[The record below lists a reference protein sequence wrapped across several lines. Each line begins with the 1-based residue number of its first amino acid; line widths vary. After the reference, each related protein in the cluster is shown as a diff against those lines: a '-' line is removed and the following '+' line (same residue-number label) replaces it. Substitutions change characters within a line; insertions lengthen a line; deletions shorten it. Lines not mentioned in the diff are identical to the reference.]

1 MVNSSH
7 TTSSIHHDDIN
18 DSSLT
23 WSVQDRKMFEFDLDE
38 ECLKN
43 LYGDRSGDVQIS
55 PEYELSLFTEALVAE
70 DFNSNPST
78 LTATTSSSPNSD
90 DDGHGA
96 NMNSFSFD
104 CFKDNNS
111 PLAGYTAPYFEV
123 SNSHVISP
131 RSAIPHTVSSA
142 TIETKQREAFATDY
156 PENFFEEDY
165 ESGFQNRNRYM
176 DNIVPIPVPDDIR
189 NVNDESIHSKLFLGF
204 DIDPIPLSDVEEN
217 TSTPPEADVSATSD
231 KAKGSCYVDHSYI
244 DFSRVIDDNVNESSC
259 VMGEKLEAIL
269 QFGGATHKS
278 HVGVID
284 QANSPNA
291 IKTKTR
297 NISNFPKKLMSVLDK
312 NPDPSIISWLPHGRA
327 FIVKDSNR
335 FMSEINP
342 SHFNSKQ
349 FKTFQRMLNM
359 WGFKRMNGKRDQ
371 GAYYHQMFLKGMP
384 NLVRKMKLNKRKNG
398 KRPLPN
404 PSNEPNF
411 YQLSELRP
419 L

>member
-1 MVNSSH
+1 MINSSH
-7 TTSSIHHDDIN
+7 TASTIYHDDIN
-18 DSSLT
+18 ESSLT
-23 WSVQDRKMFEFDLDE
+23 WSVQDRKMFEFDLDD
-38 ECLKN
+38 ECLKS
-43 LYGDRSGDVQIS
+43 LYGDRSGDAQIS
-55 PEYELSLFTEALVAE
+55 SDYELSLFTEALDAE
-70 DFNSNPST
+70 DFNANPSI
-78 LTATTSSSPNSD
+78 LACTTSTTNGED
-90 DDGHGA
+90 NGNGA
-96 NMNSFSFD
+96 NMSSFPFD

-111 PLAGYTAPYFEV
+111 QPAGYTAPSFEV
-123 SNSHVISP
+123 TNPHVISP
-131 RSAIPHTVSSA
+131 RVTIPHTVSSS
-142 TIETKQREAFATDY
+142 TIETNEREAFATDY

-176 DNIVPIPVPDDIR
+176 DNIVPIPVPSDVR
-189 NVNDESIHSKLFLGF
+189 NVNDESIHSKLSLDFN
-204 DIDPIPLSDVEEN
+204 IDPIPLSDVEEN
-217 TSTPPEADVSATSD
+217 SSTPPEGDVSATSD
-231 KAKGSCYVDHSYI
+231 KGKGNCYVDHSYI
-244 DFSRVIDDNVNESSC
+244 DFSRVIDDNVNEASC

-269 QFGGATHKS
+269 KFGGAIHKS
-278 HVGVID
+278 HVGIID

-291 IKTKTR
+291 MKTKTR

-327 FIVKDSNR
+327 FIVKDSKR

-359 WGFKRMNGKRDQ
+359 WGFKRLNGKRDQ

-404 PSNEPNF
+404 PSHEPNF
-411 YQLSELRP
+411 YQLSQLRP